1 MRRKNFPGL
10 ILTLVH
16 GSWRDWVLR
25 VPVCMTIGL
34 IDVLKWRIGED
45 ELASDYVLFTWPQE
59 LRISL

>member
-1 MRRKNFPGL
+1 
-10 ILTLVH
+10 
-16 GSWRDWVLR
+16 
-25 VPVCMTIGL
+25 MTIGL